1 VFVLLMSFL
10 LLLAH
15 FIGVGISVWLRIAV
29 ASARFQYQP
38 LTQTAIDEPPLRLSY
53 KDLHISLL
61 RGAKSFAIAR
71 RGDVARAGPTSGDIS
86 AKGRS

>member
-15 FIGVGISVWLRIAV
+15 FIGAGISVWLRIAV

-38 LTQTAIDEPPLRLSY
+38 LTQTAIDGPPP
-53 KDLHISLL
+53 
-61 RGAKSFAIAR
+61 
-71 RGDVARAGPTSGDIS
+71 PTIV
-86 AKGRS
+86 